1 MKQKTQRPQHRLKRQ
16 LSRKAGYSLLEIMIV
31 IAIIALLV
39 TLVGPQLF
47 KMFGGA
53 QSKAATAQIRTLKTA
68 VSAMRLDIGRYP
80 TEAEGLALLVQAPGE
95 GVPNWNG
102 PYLEGEL
109 PKDPWGAD
117 YLYIA
122 PVGDAQPKIATYGE
136 DKKEGGSG
144 ANADVVM

>member
-1 MKQKTQRPQHRLKRQ
+1 MGVDTSRLERRLK
-16 LSRKAGYSLLEIMIV
+16 RKAGYSLLEILIV

-53 QSKAATAQIRTLKTA
+53 QSKAATAQIRSLKTA
-68 VSAMRLDIGRYP
+68 MSAMHLDIGRYP
-80 TEAEGLALLVQAPGE
+80 TEAEGLSLLIQAPGE

-102 PYLEGEL
+102 PYLDGEL
-109 PKDPWGAD
+109 PKDPWGED
-117 YLYIA
+117 YRYIA
-122 PVGDAQPKIATYGE
+122 PVGDEQPKIGTFGE